1 MVQEKKFNQQPQ
13 KNQQMPER
21 NQERSREEFSG
32 QSKTTQRPEIDLPLK
47 GGRSEADLSQTRKD
61 DKSSTKNTFEK
72 PVRK

>member
-13 KNQQMPER
+13 R
-21 NQERSREEFSG
+21 NKEEFAG

-47 GGRSEADLSQTRKD
+47 GGRSESDLSSKNQPKKD
-61 DKSSTKNTFEK
+61 ERGSFDK